1 METISTSTVV
11 LIIVMV
17 LPVWFFALT
26 AKKAGYAPWWALL
39 GLVPVLNIVALYL
52 FAYKEWPALSS
63 PAASRDTVTK
73 AT

>member
-1 METISTSTVV
+1 METFSIWTVL
-11 LIIVMV
+11 LIVVMV

-39 GLVPVLNIVALYL
+39 GLVPLINVIALYL

-63 PAASRDTVTK
+63 RLASSETVTK

>member
-1 METISTSTVV
+1 MIV
-11 LIIVMV
+11 VMV

-39 GLVPVLNIVALYL
+39 GLVPVLNVIALYL

-63 PAASRDTVTK
+63 QATVRETPTK
-73 AT
+73 AS